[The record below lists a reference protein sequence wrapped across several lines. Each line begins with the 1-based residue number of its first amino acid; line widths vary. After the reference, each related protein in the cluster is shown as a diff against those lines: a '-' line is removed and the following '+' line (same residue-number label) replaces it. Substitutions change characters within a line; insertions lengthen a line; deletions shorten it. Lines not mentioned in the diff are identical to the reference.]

1 MEKPRASRWMERGGT
16 WKHRVMTAAALSQ
29 HPGPGGGQRTPALLW
44 ALLCTL
50 GKGGNDGAEPWK
62 AGVGW
67 LQAGSVLLLPLCVL
81 RDCVI

>member
-1 MEKPRASRWMERGGT
+1 M
-16 WKHRVMTAAALSQ
+16 WKHRVMTAAAQSQ
-29 HPGPGGGQRTPALLW
+29 HPGPGGGQRAL

-62 AGVGW
+62 AGVGC
-67 LQAGSVLLLPLCVL
+67 LQAGSMLVLPLCVL